1 VSKKNVLIVDDEI
14 HILELLKYNLENNN
28 YHVIQAETGEE
39 ALIKL
44 KNNSIDIV
52 LLDLMLP
59 GIDGIEVLKKIRGSE
74 QYKKLPVIMLTAK
87 NEEFDTV
94 IGLEM
99 GADDYV
105 GKPFGIHEVLARMK
119 ALLRRTK
126 ENVEV
131 STQQEDEQTLH
142 IGELI
147 INKLTHEVIIRDKNL
162 DLPYKEFELLY
173 LLVKNKGRVFDRQYL
188 LDKVWGYDYYG
199 ETRTVDVHIRS
210 LRKKIELDDKNPR
223 HIKTVRGV
231 GYKYI

>member
-1 VSKKNVLIVDDEI
+1 
-14 HILELLKYNLENNN
+14 
-28 YHVIQAETGEE
+28 VIQAETGEE